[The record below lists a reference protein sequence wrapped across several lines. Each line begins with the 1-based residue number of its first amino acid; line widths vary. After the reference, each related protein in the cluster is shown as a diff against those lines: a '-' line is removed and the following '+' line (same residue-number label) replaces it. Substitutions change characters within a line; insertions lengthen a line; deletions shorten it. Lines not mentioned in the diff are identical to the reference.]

1 MRAPLCL
8 DHARQAV
15 IPSTI
20 ACLMAA
26 AVLAALSPAM
36 AGSGAPT
43 PLKQMDAGA
52 GAGDILCN
60 AGRMLLV
67 SPGGTPACVFAGSA
81 GTLTGRGWMAVPA
94 GDGDQ
99 GSMLARSDP
108 GATPPAPGAP
118 DPRQA
123 AEGGIASA
131 PHHGNL
137 HNNTLTIS
145 KYPAVGEVADV
156 TFTVTANRDGSF
168 GNDPLARLV
177 VGAAP
182 GHDSHRIFDVVSNIG
197 TGDPDVFRPY
207 DHDNVT
213 TVARLGE
220 TYTVKAKLEIIKEGF
235 LGVHGGG
242 LHGDIVSIYIAAS
255 KNVSMNTDEYEAT
268 GQTYLD
274 HTMATG
280 QEESRIPEPDIGV
293 SVPGHVVN
301 RTTLLGEYRPMY
313 SSFAE
318 TYIEL
323 NYTEDQIVDE
333 LFYWGYLRSD
343 IREFFVHIM
352 NYTEAQADAVR
363 MGDDLLGSAYM
374 ASPAGIDEVVLDML
388 TRRNYTA
395 AETRDL
401 LRDHMF
407 YTDDEAA
414 ALVLDATA
422 TRAQAGAA
430 GQQQPPAR
438 AGPFT
443 VSGKVYAAAHFSRT
457 LTMPIHG
464 VRVCAYDYDDSTTQT
479 TLLRTS
485 SSGEACTV
493 TAQSGTYVIANI
505 RNNDPNDTTT
515 VDLLVRVLS
524 AGSRLSVEGTSGMP
538 YIHDEPVVGNF
549 SGSALDGDIT
559 LSGPSAGAGRI
570 IDAISDGRRF
580 FEGHS
585 IRNAP

>member
-1 MRAPLCL
+1 
-8 DHARQAV
+8 
-15 IPSTI
+15 
-20 ACLMAA
+20 
-26 AVLAALSPAM
+26 
-36 AGSGAPT
+36 
-43 PLKQMDAGA
+43 
-52 GAGDILCN
+52 
-60 AGRMLLV
+60 
-67 SPGGTPACVFAGSA
+67 
-81 GTLTGRGWMAVPA
+81 MAVPA

-177 VGAAP
+177 VGATP
-182 GHDSHRIFDVVSNIG
+182 GYDSHRIFDVVSNIG

-207 DHDNVT
+207 DHDNVA

-443 VSGKVYAAAHFSRT
+443 VSGS
-457 LTMPIHG
+457 
-464 VRVCAYDYDDSTTQT
+464 VR
-479 TLLRTS
+479 
-485 SSGEACTV
+485 
-493 TAQSGTYVIANI
+493 
-505 RNNDPNDTTT
+505 
-515 VDLLVRVLS
+515 
-524 AGSRLSVEGTSGMP
+524 
-538 YIHDEPVVGNF
+538 
-549 SGSALDGDIT
+549 
-559 LSGPSAGAGRI
+559 SGP
-570 IDAISDGRRF
+570 F
-580 FEGHS
+580 
-585 IRNAP
+585 